1 MSLMKETGI
10 APPRK
15 GRHKGSGPTSYWVQ
29 DSEKLF
35 DALAL
40 KTGEMVADI
49 GCGRGEY
56 CLKAAEIV
64 GPQGVVYA
72 LDYWK
77 IYTENLEKQ
86 ADELGLGNIK
96 PLVADMR
103 ERLPLPDNSASTCL
117 LFTVLHATTLKILD
131 VGLGAELG
139 RILQPQGRIAV
150 LELKKE
156 ETSFGPPLKQRLSP
170 EQLTT
175 AFAAWHFSPVSIT
188 DLGYTRLM
196 ILSRQ

>member
-1 MSLMKETGI
+1 MSLMKDTGI
-10 APPRK
+10 APPHQ

-40 KTGEMVADI
+40 KTGEAVADI

-56 CLKAAEIV
+56 SLKAAEIV

-77 IYTENLEKQ
+77 IYTENLERQ
-86 ADELGLGNIK
+86 ANALGLDNIN
-96 PLVADMR
+96 PLPADMR
-103 ERLPLPDNSASTCL
+103 ERLPLPDNSVSTCL
-117 LFTVLHATTLKILD
+117 LFTVLHAVTLKILD
-131 VGLGAELG
+131 LGLGTELG
-139 RILQPQGRIAV
+139 RILQPQGRVAV

-156 ETSFGPPLKQRLSP
+156 ETPFGPPLKQRLSP
-170 EQLTT
+170 EQVAA
-175 AFAAWHFSPVSIT
+175 AFAARHFSQVSIT
-188 DLGYTRLM
+188 DLGYTNLM
-196 ILSRQ
+196 IFEK